1 MLRKRLEINPGQWQD
16 RAISHVSGRN
26 PTERGSPQSQQQDHL
41 HLIQLSARI
50 HDYRLRAIGRN
61 GVFKPKLEQ

>member
-16 RAISHVSGRN
+16 RAISHVSGGN

-41 HLIQLSARI
+41 HLIQLSTRI
-50 HDYRLRAIGRN
+50 HDHRPRAIGRN